1 MVQFKAM
8 NLPVLIDTLSD
19 FTFYY
24 KEMLTTG
31 SDKEIIE
38 CFESTIRLL
47 QNEIDY
53 RNRETSN
60 CYSNKT

>member
-19 FTFYY
+19 FRFYF
-24 KEMLTTG
+24 KEVLNTG

-38 CFESTIRLL
+38 SFKCTIQLL

-53 RNRETSN
+53 RNRETKSH
-60 CYSNKT
+60 YSDKT

>member
-1 MVQFKAM
+1 MLQFKAM
-8 NLPVLIDTLSD
+8 NLPVLMDTLSD
-19 FTFYY
+19 FRFYY

-38 CFESTIRLL
+38 SFRCTIQLL

-53 RNRETSN
+53 RNRES
-60 CYSNKT
+60 SSHGSDKT